1 MLNNSRTFLKVTA
14 FHQFNSLRIPCLRLW
29 KKVITFSPLQKII
42 LMEAYISAC
51 RLAVEW
57 TLSKIHRRKWSPSS
71 TSGSYKFV
79 SFTHFRAIIS
89 LFNLGKCRI
98 ESNYS
103 WWRSFIP
110 IFQKCRIFVVTFR
123 AIPELEELV
132 AYLEGHLDILDA
144 VSISLKA
151 KNVI

>member
-57 TLSKIHRRKWSPSS
+57 TLSKIHRKKWSPSS
-71 TSGSYKFV
+71 TSGSYDLCLSRIFA
-79 SFTHFRAIIS
+79 R
-89 LFNLGKCRI
+89 NLGKCRI

-123 AIPELEELV
+123 AIPVLEELV

>member
-57 TLSKIHRRKWSPSS
+57 TLSKIHRRKWSRSQLRDHTICVFHAFSRDHKPLQFGKMLDREQLQLVKELHSNFSEVPYFCCNIPSYTS
-71 TSGSYKFV
+71 VGRTSGLPGGSSGYFRCSKYK
-79 SFTHFRAIIS
+79 S
-89 LFNLGKCRI
+89 
-98 ESNYS
+98 
-103 WWRSFIP
+103 
-110 IFQKCRIFVVTFR
+110 
-123 AIPELEELV
+123 
-132 AYLEGHLDILDA
+132 
-144 VSISLKA
+144 
-151 KNVI
+151 